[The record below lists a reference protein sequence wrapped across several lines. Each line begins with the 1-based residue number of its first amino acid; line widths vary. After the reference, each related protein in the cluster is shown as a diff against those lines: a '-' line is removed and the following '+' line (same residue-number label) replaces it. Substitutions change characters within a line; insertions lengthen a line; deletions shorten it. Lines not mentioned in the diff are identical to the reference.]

1 MPALMALAVLK
12 GNTTEAMGSVMGLL
26 AMAHSLGMLTGSLLA
41 GLMMDIFQ
49 LRLAFPSGGAIMI
62 LCVSLFIV
70 LTYHKKVAPTRGD
83 SRTGPLDLE
92 G

>member
-1 MPALMALAVLK
+1 
-12 GNTTEAMGSVMGLL
+12 MGLL

-41 GLMMDIFQ
+41 GVMMDLFQ
-49 LRLAFPSGGAIMI
+49 LRQAFPSGGAIMI
-62 LCVSLFIV
+62 ICVGLFIV
-70 LTYHKKVAPTRGD
+70 LTYHKKVAAARAD